1 MSGGT
6 CLKCRAE
13 LFNSNN
19 NLDDDDKTRD
29 MRRILNRLRDILPKR
44 YRKEIKKKLYEKEN
58 NEDLSEAG
66 KKKYDEHL
74 RNLVRN
80 LYNKEK

>member
-58 NEDLSEAG
+58 NEDLSKAG
-66 KKKYDEHL
+66 KEKYDEHL

>member
-19 NLDDDDKTRD
+19 NLDDGDKTRD

-66 KKKYDEHL
+66 KEKYDEHL

>member
-29 MRRILNRLRDILPKR
+29 MRRILHRLRDILPKR

-58 NEDLSEAG
+58 NEDLSKAG
-66 KKKYDEHL
+66 KEKYDEHL

>member
-66 KKKYDEHL
+66 KEKYDEHL

-80 LYNKEK
+80 LYNEEK

>member
-66 KKKYDEHL
+66 KEKYDEHL